1 MTLMPPG
8 EIETCSRTILAI
20 DTSSHR
26 SSYAICA
33 NGKIIASLMSEVFIP
48 HSKTFFDNIENL
60 LRLSGLTISEIDL
73 FAAATGPGSFTGL
86 RVGLAA
92 IQGLADA
99 LNKPAYGVGSIDSIA
114 LACGVTGQI
123 AVMIE
128 AGKGEIYFGL
138 RSIDAQGVIHR
149 SHADKCLKPEILL
162 SELKYEQLI
171 FAGDGAIRHAALIS
185 QAAERNGAEFL
196 ISNLSFPAH
205 KSWSLRTVFDD
216 PARALAR
223 YIQNRLRK
231 NEIPDP
237 IQACYIRPSDAEINR
252 SAHDGR

>member
-8 EIETCSRTILAI
+8 EIETGSRKILAI

-26 SSYAICA
+26 SSYAISA
-33 NGKIIASLMSEVFIP
+33 NGKIIASMMSEVFIP

-60 LRLSGLTISEIDL
+60 LRLSGLVISEIDV

-99 LNKPAYGVGSIDSIA
+99 LNKPAYGVGSIDCIA

-138 RSIDAQGVIHR
+138 RLIDAQGGIHSSQVDR
-149 SHADKCLKPEILL
+149 CLKPEMLL
-162 SELKYEQLI
+162 SELKHDQLI

-196 ISNLSFPAH
+196 ISNLSIPAQ
-205 KSWSLRTVFDD
+205 KSWSLRTDFDD
-216 PARALAR
+216 PAKALAR

-237 IQACYIRPSDAEINR
+237 IHACYIRPSDAEINW